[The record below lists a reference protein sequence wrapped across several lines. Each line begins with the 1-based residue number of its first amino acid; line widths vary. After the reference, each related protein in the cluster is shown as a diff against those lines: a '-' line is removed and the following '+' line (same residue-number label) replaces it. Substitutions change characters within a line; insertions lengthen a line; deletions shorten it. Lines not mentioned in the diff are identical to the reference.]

1 MNDNVRNDAN
11 SPTQSISGTTP
22 KADPMGSES
31 AGSLLRAARER
42 SGLHIAA
49 LAAALKVPVR
59 KLEALESNRWEEL
72 TDATF
77 TRALASSVA
86 RHLKADPVAILAA
99 LPSHHPVPLVISD
112 GLGKAAPDHKLRTAQ
127 GGKPLIW
134 AIAVLLLGSVGMYLF
149 PHVWPTETPV
159 VAETASAMPDTLP
172 TAPLQME
179 NSPPAALSDAGAVT
193 PNGAVVGNLP
203 QPAEA
208 APVAAALVVTAAVAA
223 TEVKVA
229 PTVTG
234 GSLPLMVLKASR
246 DTWVEATDN
255 TGRLRIQRVVKAGEE
270 LAFTDAAALS
280 VVIGNAAG
288 AQVEVRGKPLD
299 LAAVAKNNI
308 ARFEVK

>member
-11 SPTQSISGTTP
+11 PPLQSTQGT
-22 KADPMGSES
+22 GSAGPGLHTES
-31 AGSLLRAARER
+31 AGQLLRAARER

-86 RHLKADPVAILAA
+86 RHLKADPTAILAA

-112 GLGKAAPDHKLRTAQ
+112 GLGKAAPDHKLRTGH
-127 GGKPLIW
+127 GGKPLVW
-134 AIAVLLLGSVGMYLF
+134 AVGVLVLGSVGMYFL
-149 PHVWPTETPV
+149 PHFWPGETPERATEASVPVHAAPMAPPQSETTTPTGTLDTAPAQVAVGVDLSRSAEPAAASQAGTPAAMLAAESKPASV
-159 VAETASAMPDTLP
+159 VATSG
-172 TAPLQME
+172 AP
-179 NSPPAALSDAGAVT
+179 
-193 PNGAVVGNLP
+193 
-203 QPAEA
+203 
-208 APVAAALVVTAAVAA
+208 
-223 TEVKVA
+223 
-229 PTVTG
+229 
-234 GSLPLMVLKASR
+234 PLMVLKASR

-255 TGRLRIQRVVKAGEE
+255 TGRLRIQRVVKSGEE
-270 LAFTDAAALS
+270 VSFADAATLS

-288 AQVEVRGKPLD
+288 AQVEVRGQPMD
-299 LAAVAKNNI
+299 LASVAKNNI